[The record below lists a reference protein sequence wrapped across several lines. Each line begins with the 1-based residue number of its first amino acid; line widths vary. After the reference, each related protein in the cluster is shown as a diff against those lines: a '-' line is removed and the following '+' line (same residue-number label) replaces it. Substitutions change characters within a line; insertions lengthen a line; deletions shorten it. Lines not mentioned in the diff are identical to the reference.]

1 MIFEPFWLDSL
12 LFLLLKKPP
21 LYSLGSLVVYLQW
34 LELSFN
40 IQWFTQLLFSFKS
53 IVLLFCPKKFTS
65 TMWPIPH
72 LMNVWAFLSMGKPP
86 KTMACL
92 HNSRSFILWVPSA
105 PHSSIWVW
113 TKTDNAPYILC
124 ILFRHTLILL
134 AICCITSHHIP
145 LIPYEYP
152 MIHLIVFHD
161 CWFYMSVLMVKI
173 RHFTNFLSFVFFLRV
188 SYTTID
194 NIPPCPI
201 CN

>member
-1 MIFEPFWLDSL
+1 
-12 LFLLLKKPP
+12 
-21 LYSLGSLVVYLQW
+21 
-34 LELSFN
+34 
-40 IQWFTQLLFSFKS
+40 
-53 IVLLFCPKKFTS
+53 
-65 TMWPIPH
+65 MWPIPH

-113 TKTDNAPYILC
+113 TKTDNAPYIHC

-173 RHFTNFLSFVFFLRV
+173 RHFTNFLSFVFFFEYHIQLQIISHHV
-188 SYTTID
+188 QFAINTYIYISFGKTLYFGETHM
-194 NIPPCPI
+194 IPLYI
-201 CN
+201 IIIHNYHYHI